1 MRLNAITVRNFRG
14 VDDVTMTFPASG
26 VTIVEGDNE
35 VGKSSLFEALD
46 LVLAERDDA
55 SKQKV
60 RAVRPVGR
68 DVGSEVNVD
77 ITSGQYRFR
86 YFKRWHSNRKT
97 ELEIIEPSREKLA
110 GRQAHDRVM
119 AILDETLDS
128 NLWEA
133 LRVRQGRE
141 LDQAGFAGGSLGRA
155 LDLAA
160 GGDVAGDRED
170 DLWARVTAE
179 RDRYWTKTG
188 QPKADRTARARA
200 VEDARK
206 GVDQLEAALESLQ
219 HDADL
224 VERLVDERRDLDV
237 KSSQNQQ
244 ELAGLSERF
253 EAIEEYRREIDR
265 LTQAASTAQV
275 VQEKASEVSDRRA
288 ELIER
293 ADADRREVNEFE
305 RQMEAVAPNLAAAR
319 ANLGRIE
326 GEVADTR
333 TQFDELTDAHRQ
345 SVKDRDYRRQQ
356 IELEQLSERLQRV
369 AAALRDRRK
378 ALATLDA
385 IQVDAANLEAIEQAA
400 LGVVKA
406 EAMAQN
412 QAASV
417 LVEAEAEV
425 QFHVDSEGYSLEV
438 GETREVRVSQSAT
451 IAVPGVVRLT
461 ITAGAE
467 AKALAEDRES
477 ARDDLARLC
486 AELGVQ
492 DLADARR
499 QATSRAEAE
508 RTVRDADSDIKRDL
522 RDLTMDELSQK
533 VGRIRAR
540 TEAFGADRGADP
552 PLPKDLKEA
561 QAAES
566 SLEQT
571 LEAQRDLLAQLQ
583 HRLDDARAEVQRAEV
598 ERVELAARLD
608 QAKIAAQDSS
618 TTLQLSR
625 ADASDEH
632 IAQEVE
638 RSRAAA
644 DACQGELKQAEG
656 KLRQKDPATI
666 EALLTNSKAVKQRL
680 NAQLLENDRRTRD
693 LRTKLAVKGEEGL
706 AEELDTAKSKLVQLE
721 LEQSGLES
729 RASAAMLL
737 YEALDKRRS
746 EAHNRYVSP
755 FRERIEQLGRLV
767 FGEDLEVEL
776 DETLRVAKRT
786 LKGETLGFGDL
797 SSGAKEQLGIISRLA
812 CASIIADEGGAP
824 VVFDDALGWSDP
836 SRLGRMGAV
845 ISVAGRSCQVIVLTC
860 TPGRYEGVGD
870 ATVVRMPA

>member
-333 TQFDELTDAHRQ
+333 TQFDELHR
-345 SVKDRDYRRQQ
+345 R
-356 IELEQLSERLQRV
+356 
-369 AAALRDRRK
+369 
-378 ALATLDA
+378 
-385 IQVDAANLEAIEQAA
+385 
-400 LGVVKA
+400 
-406 EAMAQN
+406 
-412 QAASV
+412 
-417 LVEAEAEV
+417 
-425 QFHVDSEGYSLEV
+425 
-438 GETREVRVSQSAT
+438 
-451 IAVPGVVRLT
+451 
-461 ITAGAE
+461 
-467 AKALAEDRES
+467 
-477 ARDDLARLC
+477 
-486 AELGVQ
+486 
-492 DLADARR
+492 
-499 QATSRAEAE
+499 
-508 RTVRDADSDIKRDL
+508 
-522 RDLTMDELSQK
+522 
-533 VGRIRAR
+533 
-540 TEAFGADRGADP
+540 
-552 PLPKDLKEA
+552 A
-561 QAAES
+561 QA
-566 SLEQT
+566 
-571 LEAQRDLLAQLQ
+571 
-583 HRLDDARAEVQRAEV
+583 V
-598 ERVELAARLD
+598 
-608 QAKIAAQDSS
+608 
-618 TTLQLSR
+618 
-625 ADASDEH
+625 
-632 IAQEVE
+632 
-638 RSRAAA
+638 
-644 DACQGELKQAEG
+644 CQGPRL
-656 KLRQKDPATI
+656 PAP
-666 EALLTNSKAVKQRL
+666 AN
-680 NAQLLENDRRTRD
+680 RT
-693 LRTKLAVKGEEGL
+693 
-706 AEELDTAKSKLVQLE
+706 
-721 LEQSGLES
+721 
-729 RASAAMLL
+729 
-737 YEALDKRRS
+737 
-746 EAHNRYVSP
+746 
-755 FRERIEQLGRLV
+755 
-767 FGEDLEVEL
+767 
-776 DETLRVAKRT
+776 
-786 LKGETLGFGDL
+786 
-797 SSGAKEQLGIISRLA
+797 
-812 CASIIADEGGAP
+812 
-824 VVFDDALGWSDP
+824 
-836 SRLGRMGAV
+836 
-845 ISVAGRSCQVIVLTC
+845 
-860 TPGRYEGVGD
+860 
-870 ATVVRMPA
+870 